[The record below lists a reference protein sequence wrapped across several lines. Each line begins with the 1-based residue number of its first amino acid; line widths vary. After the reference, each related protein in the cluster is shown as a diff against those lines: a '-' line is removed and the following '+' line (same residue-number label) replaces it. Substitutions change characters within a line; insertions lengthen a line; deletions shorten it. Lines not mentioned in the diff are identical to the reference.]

1 MKNEKENQPE
11 KNPGD
16 GNNKHGK
23 KKLSGRT
30 PHPLRYTSVLI
41 RDEKD
46 EELRNVEKTA
56 QHAYSGVLIS
66 GNLSD
71 KARIKHER
79 QKPKDK
85 IKPEFIERKQQ
96 DIRSRGSIKARASN
110 SLINSMAQEEN
121 FGNMSEVAVKAITAK
136 NYVDAA
142 LNKTPIGPAKIR
154 SKLWGAA
161 GHTIGKGLQ
170 KVKYRTTKL
179 KTRAF
184 GKAVST
190 PAGSKLYQTVVN
202 NKFLLNAARTA
213 SAAKSK
219 VKSVTDKGIDIA
231 SAPLRTTDAAA
242 DFIKT
247 KLVKPVAIG
256 ICGLLLFE
264 IIVSSLSGSSGS
276 GAVTSIILDTKEH
289 FNSFQ
294 NVFDIDEA
302 VFKQSIDERAK
313 GYADTLNDNGEQ
325 IKYRNVK
332 ITYDCVTTNNIDD
345 LLTVMTVLMDQSQEE
360 NHEDALNLFN
370 ELYFNSHSFNV
381 VESPLYYCSGCVRHT
396 ETDEEGNRISWY
408 DCYGHVDAEINVHVM
423 PFDELMITYG
433 FTDEQTDWAYAIRNA
448 DDFAKLYNIKSMT
461 ESIADSSGEYIDN
474 IKVNASSKKIP
485 DNGSS
490 MKIVYFTQ
498 GSGAEWANVPFG
510 GGTIASSGCS
520 VTSLAMV
527 LSYLK
532 GGSSSSGWIY
542 PNEIVAAIADKYGNY
557 NRFYVA
563 PYGQDGHGL
572 FPAMAPYFGVSCSEI
587 SSSSIM
593 NALKGG
599 RPVIMSCVPGEFTRQ
614 GHFIVLTGLSPDGY
628 IMVNDPNGSHADK
641 SYKKYTLNEIQK
653 NGKGWWMFWN

>member
-1 MKNEKENQPE
+1 MKNEKENPSE

-16 GNNKHGK
+16 GKHDK
-23 KKLSGRT
+23 KKLNGRT

-46 EELRNVEKTA
+46 EDLRNVEKAA
-56 QHAYSGVLIS
+56 QHAYTGVLVS

-71 KARIKHER
+71 KARVRHELK
-79 QKPKDK
+79 KPKDK
-85 IKPEFIERKQQ
+85 IKTDFINRKQT
-96 DIRSRGSIKARASN
+96 DIRNRGTIKARAAN
-110 SLINSMAQEEN
+110 TFVKSMSREEN
-121 FGNMSEVAVKAITAK
+121 FGNMTDAAVKAITAK

-142 LNKTPIGPAKIR
+142 LNKTPLGSSKIR
-154 SKLWGAA
+154 AKFWNAA
-161 GHTIGKGLQ
+161 GQTIGKGLQ
-170 KVKYRTTKL
+170 KVKYSTTKL
-179 KTRAF
+179 KTRTL

-190 PAGSKLYQTVVN
+190 PAGSRLYQTVVN
-202 NKFLLNAARTA
+202 NRFLLNAARTA
-213 SAAKSK
+213 SAAKNK
-219 VKSVTDKGIDIA
+219 VKTVTDKGIDIA
-231 SAPLRTTDAAA
+231 SAPLRASGAAT
-242 DFIKT
+242 DFIRT
-247 KLVKPVAIG
+247 KLIKPAAIG
-256 ICGLLLFE
+256 ICCLLLFE

-294 NVFDIDEA
+294 NVFDNDEQA
-302 VFKQSIDERAK
+302 FKQSIDARAK

-332 ITYDCVTTNNIDD
+332 INYDCVTTNNIDD

-360 NHEDALNLFN
+360 NHEEALNLFN

-381 VESPLYYCSGCVRHT
+381 VESSLYYCSGCVRHT

-423 PFDELMITYG
+423 PFDELMLTYG
-433 FTDEQTDWAYAIRNA
+433 FTEEQTDWAYAIRNA
-448 DDFAKLYNIKSMT
+448 DDFANLYNIKSMT
-461 ESIADSSGEYIDN
+461 ESIAGESGFYIDD
-474 IKVNASSKKIP
+474 IKVNASSKHIP

-532 GGSSSSGWIY
+532 GGSNSSQWIY

-572 FPAMAPYFGVSCSEI
+572 FPAMASYYGVNCQEI
-587 SSSSIM
+587 SSSSII
-593 NALKGG
+593 NALKDN
-599 RPVIMSCVPGEFTRQ
+599 RPVIMSCVPGEFTKQ
-614 GHFIVLTGLSPDGY
+614 GHFIVLTGFSDDGY

-641 SYKKYTLNEIQK
+641 SYKKYTLNEIQN